1 MNCLIPHDSCPLLEE
16 LEDHLSCSDC
26 DWKYSN
32 PRRRTMQDV
41 ERPGILVILDEIQHK
56 IGFVAEKRA
65 NGPIR
70 E

>member
-41 ERPGILVILDEIQHK
+41 ERPGILVIFDEVQRL
-56 IGFVAEKRA
+56 FYPAEKRA
-65 NGPIR
+65 HGPVR